1 MPNHGQVKIPLP
13 NHEHTYVYFFSFG
26 LRAPSEIQLTN
37 SNEVKSSPF
46 FFLHATN
53 NRYTKMMKQHKALS
67 LLCLNFN
74 KDLLTKQSPKSPA
87 EISFKR

>member
-46 FFLHATN
+46 FFLYATN
-53 NRYTKMMKQHKALS
+53 NRYNTKMMKEQQNIKHYLFV
-67 LLCLNFN
+67 LNL
-74 KDLLTKQSPKSPA
+74 DSTM
-87 EISFKR
+87 IY

>member
-26 LRAPSEIQLTN
+26 LRAPSEIQLLN

-46 FFLHATN
+46 FFLYATTN
-53 NRYTKMMKQHKALS
+53 NRYNTKMMKEQQNIKHYL
-67 LLCLNFN
+67 FV
-74 KDLLTKQSPKSPA
+74 
-87 EISFKR
+87 

>member
-1 MPNHGQVKIPLP
+1 MPNHGQLKIPLP

-53 NRYTKMMKQHKALS
+53 NRYTKMMKQNIKHYLFVLIS
-67 LLCLNFN
+67 
-74 KDLLTKQSPKSPA
+74 TK
-87 EISFKR
+87 IY